1 MALSPPPPRLAILKN
16 LINYEVSS
24 INIFIMAVDIII
36 IIIIFAVDF
45 SVIKTKVTCS
55 KLTIEKLEEEGVTKD
70 GKVLKFQL
78 NVQNY

>member
-1 MALSPPPPRLAILKN
+1 
-16 LINYEVSS
+16 
-24 INIFIMAVDIII
+24 MAVDIII

-45 SVIKTKVTCS
+45 SVIKAKVTCS